1 MRKRYQVL
9 LPAVVLGTLFGL
21 WLGGRTAVVRADG
34 SDASDAYL
42 RTFTQILEIVER
54 QYVDEVPSEDLV
66 TGAIRG
72 MLTTLDPH
80 SNFLDRRSY
89 QEMREEQ
96 RGSFSGLG
104 IVISLRG
111 DENLLTVISPIEGT
125 PAERAGIRAGD
136 VIAEIEGN
144 ETIGMSIDDALMK
157 LRGRRGTQ
165 VSIGIRREGSD
176 DLLPFTITRDDI
188 PTNSIQYAYMIRPGT
203 GYIRIKNFT
212 QTTESELKEKLDE
225 LEEQGMEQLVLDLR
239 WNPGGLLDQAV
250 RVSSLF
256 LDANDKIVFTR
267 GRTERSNEEYL
278 VPAGGHRF
286 RLPMV
291 VLINRGSASASEIV
305 AGSIQ
310 DHDRGLVV
318 GETSWGKGLVQTV
331 YSLSDDAALALTT
344 ARYYT
349 PSGRLIQRDYASL
362 EDYFSPSPED
372 DATVGS
378 PEVEKG
384 EVHFTRAGRKV
395 YGGGGIHPDVFV
407 SLNDLTDFT
416 ESLERRSVFFEFAT
430 HYRVGHPDP
439 PDEATFRVDDEVM
452 QAFRAFLDA
461 KEIEATDEE
470 LKANDDYVRR
480 GIKAEIFAN
489 YFGLVE
495 RNKVLSE
502 GDTQLQEALR
512 SFDRARQL
520 VSMRAAAD
528 APVEE
533 APVPN

>member
-1 MRKRYQVL
+1 
-9 LPAVVLGTLFGL
+9 
-21 WLGGRTAVVRADG
+21 
-34 SDASDAYL
+34 
-42 RTFTQILEIVER
+42 
-54 QYVDEVPSEDLV
+54 
-66 TGAIRG
+66 
-72 MLTTLDPH
+72 
-80 SNFLDRRSY
+80 
-89 QEMREEQ
+89 
-96 RGSFSGLG
+96 
-104 IVISLRG
+104 
-111 DENLLTVISPIEGT
+111 
-125 PAERAGIRAGD
+125 
-136 VIAEIEGN
+136 
-144 ETIGMSIDDALMK
+144 
-157 LRGRRGTQ
+157 
-165 VSIGIRREGSD
+165 
-176 DLLPFTITRDDI
+176 
-188 PTNSIQYAYMIRPGT
+188 
-203 GYIRIKNFT
+203 
-212 QTTESELKEKLDE
+212 
-225 LEEQGMEQLVLDLR
+225 
-239 WNPGGLLDQAV
+239 
-250 RVSSLF
+250 
-256 LDANDKIVFTR
+256 VFTR

-286 RLPMV
+286 KLPMV

-372 DATVGS
+372 DGALGS

-395 YGGGGIHPDVFV
+395 YGGGGIHPDVIV
-407 SLNDLTDFT
+407 SLDDLTEFT

-439 PDEATFRVDDEVM
+439 PEEADFRVDDEVM
-452 QAFRAFLDA
+452 REFRAFLDA

-495 RNKVLSE
+495 RNKALSE

-520 VSMRAAAD
+520 VAMRAAAD
-528 APVEE
+528 APDEE
-533 APVPN
+533 MPVPN